1 MNNNIFNQQQ
11 QQPNGYYPYSYPAA
25 MSPMARPEATTYM
38 MPQSAIPALIK
49 GRPVS
54 SLEEAKVAQ
63 VDLDG
68 SISIFPDLGNKKIY
82 TKRINADGT
91 ATLQTYSL
99 DIAPVQEESIYAT
112 KDEISEL
119 KATLEEILSK
129 LKVSNS
135 GVVTQTGTQAKINF

>member
-1 MNNNIFNQQQ
+1 MNNNIFNQQ

-25 MSPMARPEATTYM
+25 MSPVARPEATAYM
-38 MPQSAIPALIK
+38 MPQSGVPALIK

-99 DIAPVQEESIYAT
+99 DIAPVQEEPIYAT
-112 KDEISEL
+112 KDEVSEL
-119 KATLEEILSK
+119 RATLEEILSK